1 MLGAATVGVFGFIYF
16 EMLNTRSLPVI
27 FLAIVLSLIP
37 HDMMYGPQA
46 AMIAEAFTP
55 RLRYSG
61 ASLGYQ
67 LASIIAG
74 GPAPLIAA
82 ALFAHYK
89 TGYAI
94 AFYILACAICS
105 VVATLMLPDYTNK
118 DVSREYDAGDR
129 APATP

>member
-1 MLGAATVGVFGFIYF
+1 MYMLGAATVGVFGFIYF

-46 AMIAEAFTP
+46 ALIAESFSGK
-55 RLRYSG
+55 LRYSG

-67 LASIIAG
+67 LASVIAG

-82 ALFAHYK
+82 WLYSQYHSAWP
-89 TGYAI
+89 I
-94 AFYILACAICS
+94 AWYIVACA
-105 VVATLMLPDYTNK
+105 VVTLAATAMMRDYTGL
-118 DVSREYDAGDR
+118 DLETAHE
-129 APATP
+129 